1 MKTLINSVQEN
12 TLSRLK
18 NPLIGAFV
26 FSWTIWNSSTVLV
39 FLLSPSEHKISL
51 VDQAQ
56 FSLLNDLIAPIG
68 LTLLYLLVVPVLNML
83 YERLID
89 GVINKHRNAF
99 KQRTLQEHYYT
110 VKRTTIAKLDSDE
123 DENRKLRD
131 RQLDTWAEE
140 KRQISESVINIR
152 REYAEKMSKIDNEV
166 SSYKEEIRRLTSEV
180 YDLTTEADNFKQ
192 GLTHI
197 VTTVDSDVQQ
207 ILAMDDLPEIA
218 RVGVEKVRES
228 SNQAKKVLKVPVV
241 VPSPQD
247 LDWPQYKEPPM
258 DFDDDIPF

>member
-1 MKTLINSVQEN
+1 MKTLINSLQEN

-26 FSWTIWNSSTVLV
+26 FSWTIWNSSKILV
-39 FLLSPSEHKISL
+39 FLLSPNEKKITL
-51 VDQAQ
+51 VEQVKFNFLHD
-56 FSLLNDLIAPIG
+56 FLAPVG

-99 KQRTLQEHYYT
+99 KQRTLQQHYYT
-110 VKRTTIAKLDSDE
+110 VKKTTIAKLDSDE

-140 KRQISESVINIR
+140 KRRISESVISFR
-152 REYAEKMSKIDNEV
+152 REYAEKMAKIDNEV
-166 SSYKEEIRRLTSEV
+166 SSYKDEIKRLTSEV
-180 YDLTTEADNFKQ
+180 YDLNTEADNFKQ
-192 GLTHI
+192 GLSRI
-197 VTTVDSDVQQ
+197 VRDVDSDVKQV
-207 ILAMDDLPEIA
+207 LAIRELPEAA
-218 RVGVEKVRES
+218 RTGVEKIRDS
-228 SNQAKKVLKVPVV
+228 SNQARKVLKVPVL

-247 LDWPQYKEPPM
+247 TDWSKYSEPPM

>member
-1 MKTLINSVQEN
+1 M
-12 TLSRLK
+12 LK
-18 NPLIGAFV
+18 
-26 FSWTIWNSSTVLV
+26 
-39 FLLSPSEHKISL
+39 
-51 VDQAQ
+51 
-56 FSLLNDLIAPIG
+56 
-68 LTLLYLLVVPVLNML
+68 
-83 YERLID
+83 
-89 GVINKHRNAF
+89 
-99 KQRTLQEHYYT
+99 
-110 VKRTTIAKLDSDE
+110 
-123 DENRKLRD
+123 
-131 RQLDTWAEE
+131 
-140 KRQISESVINIR
+140 
-152 REYAEKMSKIDNEV
+152 KMSKIDNEV

-228 SNQAKKVLKVPVV
+228 SNQAKKVLKVPVI